1 MSTRFDTIHERD
13 RQHDGRTDST
23 TNVTYSTTDGQ
34 CTTNVTD
41 STTDGQTAQQHRPR
55 LYGVFQKKVALK
67 PFVIFSLWFNLL
79 RETSQICWQFN
90 IARQYADARQKL
102 PRYIIY
108 LPIVADLF

>member
-55 LYGVFQKKVALK
+55 LYGVFQKSSPKT
-67 PFVIFSLWFNLL
+67 FCNIFTL
-79 RETSQICWQFN
+79 I
-90 IARQYADARQKL
+90 
-102 PRYIIY
+102 
-108 LPIVADLF
+108 